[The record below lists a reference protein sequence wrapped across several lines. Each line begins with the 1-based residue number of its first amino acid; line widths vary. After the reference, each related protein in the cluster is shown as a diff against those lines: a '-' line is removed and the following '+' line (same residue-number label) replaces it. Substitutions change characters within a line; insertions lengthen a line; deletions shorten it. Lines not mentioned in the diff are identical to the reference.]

1 MKITKSTR
9 GRERER
15 ESKRCWD
22 NSKIR
27 PYQELNSALA
37 YTKSLSQFGRVKN
50 LINLMRYQRPTL
62 TGLCLLVEVIELT
75 DGGSDRA

>member
-9 GRERER
+9 GRGRGIERERER

-50 LINLMRYQRPTL
+50 LINLMR
-62 TGLCLLVEVIELT
+62 
-75 DGGSDRA
+75 